1 MSYGPIQVFKAT
13 MASGE
18 DSCVFELPNA
28 YTRVHFVLPS
38 LSTNA
43 EIGLQASYD
52 GTTYHVVRHASM
64 VAAPTAKVFASS
76 VNNSIVPSDIDVY
89 PYIKLVT
96 TAVVSGGGQFKLI
109 CVY

>member
-1 MSYGPIQVFKAT
+1 MSYGPMQIFTAT

-18 DSCVFELPNA
+18 DSCVFSLPNT
-28 YTRVHFVLPS
+28 YSKIHFVLPS

-43 EIGLQASYD
+43 ELALQASYD
-52 GTTYHVVRHASM
+52 GDTYKVVCHGSM

-76 VNNSIVPSDIDVY
+76 VNNKIVPSEDIY
-89 PYIKLVT
+89 PYIKLVAS
-96 TAVVSGGGQFKLI
+96 AVVSGGGVFKLI